1 MMGKS
6 KSFMIPVDKKDEK
19 NLSFKTETFTIASL
33 KKLEVLKSQQ
43 PKSKEIILDGK
54 SLMLLSPDSKFRLFC
69 TKIVGHQYFDS
80 FILFLIGFSTILL
93 TLENPLDNPDG
104 QKAHVLAHIDIV
116 VSAIFTIELLIKVIV
131 YGFIINGPQS
141 YMLNAWNI
149 MDFIIVC
156 FSLISIIFSG
166 VDLGIIKVLR
176 MLRVLRPLRMISR
189 NPGLRI
195 AVQSLINAI
204 PDIGNVLVVSLLFL
218 LLFAILGTNFY
229 KGTFFSCHTEN
240 VPEELID
247 LIVDKFDCLD
257 FGGEWVNVDQNFDNV
272 MNSMITLFNVMTTEG
287 WIGVMWS
294 AVDSN

>member
-1 MMGKS
+1 M
-6 KSFMIPVDKKDEK
+6 
-19 NLSFKTETFTIASL
+19 
-33 KKLEVLKSQQ
+33 
-43 PKSKEIILDGK
+43 
-54 SLMLLSPDSKFRLFC
+54 
-69 TKIVGHQYFDS
+69 
-80 FILFLIGFSTILL
+80 IGFSTILL
-93 TLENPLDNPDG
+93 TLENPLDDPDG
-104 QKAHVLAHIDIV
+104 KKNSTLAKIDIV
-116 VSAIFTIELLIKVIV
+116 ISTIFTIELLLKVAV
-131 YGFIINGPQS
+131 YGFIINGPES
-141 YMLNAWNI
+141 YILNPWNI

-156 FSLISIIFSG
+156 FSLISIIFSE

-240 VPEELID
+240 IPEHLHDKIT
-247 LIVDKFDCLD
+247 DKFDCQD

-272 MNSMITLFNVMTTEG
+272 VSSMITLFNVMTTEG

-294 AVDSN
+294 AVDSNKIDFQPIKNNK